1 VNSVSQFVVLLTHE
15 YAFVFTVYMNTD
27 IVTPHILLRH
37 SIVISFF
44 RNSDNNPTQLGR
56 HIDSSEMSDDRF
68 VSETGFSETSFGFW
82 QSNVNYGENPKLALV
97 ANEKR
102 PVIG

>member
-1 VNSVSQFVVLLTHE
+1 MLLAHI